1 MQSAVFNSSG
11 DVVFPDCRRRCYK
24 MEWKGANP
32 LYCWYTTRGKERW
45 VCTVTPAPHTPNSL
59 STLLLSYCGTENILS
74 YLWICFGR
82 HKPAISILIQSRLCG
97 IQLVSVVGEGGLLQA
112 WASCEIFEISC
123 TMLVTPAVDAN
134 IRFKLW
140 RVLHNVSF
148 SLGRSGV
155 FSCCGSELLFV
166 YPTTKRDRDS
176 ASGPCSDCRNR
187 RCFGSMV
194 NAKNRFWML
203 PLFFYISAF
212 WL

>member
-1 MQSAVFNSSG
+1 MLCFQTAEEDAIKWS
-11 DVVFPDCRRRCYK
+11 
-24 MEWKGANP
+24 E
-32 LYCWYTTRGKERW
+32 KERILY
-45 VCTVTPAPHTPNSL
+45 TADTPPGAKKGEFAPLPQPHTHPIVSQL
-59 STLLLSYCGTENILS
+59 LLLSYCGTENILS

-123 TMLVTPAVDAN
+123 TVLVTPAVDAN